1 MKQLPTVMGG
11 RRGRPRFA
19 FLLAILLSAAGCERA
34 AAPLQTE
41 GAFVLP
47 ETKAIENFD
56 LEHAR
61 LGRYGKRQA
70 EGQWSLLFFGYAGCP
85 DVCPTELYLMAEMM
99 RAIEQDPA
107 VVPRPPQVVFVSVD
121 PQRDTP
127 EALQQ
132 YASFYHPSFLGVTA
146 AQPLI
151 DRLAKSLGVYHE
163 RVYYRDGEVLQ
174 LDPGQAVPA
183 ELANSY
189 LINHTAAIYLL
200 DPEAR
205 LHAIFTPPHDPAA
218 MMRDLAAIQHRWGD
232 S

>member
-1 MKQLPTVMGG
+1 MNHATIVAGG
-11 RRGRPRFA
+11 RRGRLSLFC
-19 FLLAILLSAAGCERA
+19 LLAILLAAAGCEHD

-41 GAFVLP
+41 AAFVLP
-47 ETKAIENFD
+47 ETKALEGFD
-56 LEHAR
+56 LVHAR

-107 VVPRPPQVVFVSVD
+107 LLPRPPQVVFVSVD
-121 PQRDTP
+121 PERDTP

-132 YASFYHPSFLGVTA
+132 YAGFYHPSFLGMTA
-146 AQPLI
+146 AQPVV
-151 DRLAKSLGVYHE
+151 DRLAKSLGVYYE
-163 RVYYRDGEVLQ
+163 RVYYRDGKVLQ

-183 ELANSY
+183 ELEKSY

-200 DPEAR
+200 DPEAK
-205 LHAIFTPPHDPAA
+205 LHAIFTPPHDPAV
-218 MMRDLAAIQHRWGD
+218 MIRDLAAIQRRWGG